1 MKQQLECMRWRL
13 RLKMVREEN
22 PVGPT
27 RCAVQE
33 REVKGGVKHNSL
45 NDGMYL
51 SNEGLLW
58 STLVPLEHGILT
70 CIKQA
75 DVYFP
80 LYFSAAVAA
89 LHPSRRG
96 RVSGTH
102 RALLTKINCS

>member
-1 MKQQLECMRWRL
+1 MRGA
-13 RLKMVREEN
+13 KK
-22 PVGPT
+22 
-27 RCAVQE
+27 
-33 REVKGGVKHNSL
+33 EVKGGAKHNSL

-58 STLVPLEHGILT
+58 STLVPLEHKILT
-70 CIKQA
+70 RIKQP

-80 LYFSAAVAA
+80 LCFSAAVAA
-89 LHPSRRG
+89 LHPSRHR